1 MADVTRVHG
10 DAHGVVHQDRG
21 LHGSGALSGDELVVN
36 VGRSAKFFA
45 IVVYNASGSG
55 GAGNIDLQNELDAG
69 ESVEAIL
76 RAVQA
81 SIISTTQYGGEILAY
96 QVEDDTTG
104 QISVM
109 VAGSNWTNATLQTA
123 IRALGATVGGN
134 SVDVTGTLV
143 TDTGMKLALS

>member
-10 DAHGVVHQDRG
+10 NAHGVVHQDRG
-21 LHGSGALSGDELVVN
+21 LSGSGALSGDELVVN
-36 VGRSAKFFA
+36 IGRSAKFFG
-45 IVVYNASGSG
+45 IVIYNASGSG
-55 GAGNIDLQNELDAG
+55 GAGNVDLQNELDAG

-76 RAVQA
+76 KAVAA
-81 SIISTTQYGGEILAY
+81 STVSSVQYGGEILAY
-96 QVEDDTTG
+96 QVQDDANG

-109 VAGSNWTNATLQTA
+109 VAGSNWTGATLQTA

-134 SVDVTGTLV
+134 SKDVTGTLV

>member
-45 IVVYNASGSG
+45 IVVYTASGSG
-55 GAGNIDLQNELDAG
+55 GAGNIDLQNELDSG

-76 RAVQA
+76 KAVA
-81 SIISTTQYGGEILAY
+81 SSVVSDVQYGGEILAY
-96 QVEDDTTG
+96 QVQDDTGG

-109 VAGSNWTNATLQTA
+109 VAGSNWTNTAMQTA

-134 SVDVTGTLV
+134 TVDVTGSLV

>member
-45 IVVYNASGSG
+45 IVVYNASGAG
-55 GAGNIDLQNELDAG
+55 GAGNIDLQNELDSG

-76 RAVQA
+76 KAVA
-81 SIISTTQYGGEILAY
+81 SSVVSDVQYGGEILAY
-96 QVEDDTTG
+96 QVQDDANG
-104 QISVM
+104 QVSVM
-109 VAGSNWTNATLQTA
+109 VAGSNWTNTAMQTA